1 MRLRVT
7 LLGVGT
13 SVGVPMVGCRC
24 AVCTSD
30 HPKNQRLR
38 CAAALHLED
47 GRTFLIDT
55 PADLRQQALR
65 YGVERVDG
73 VLYTHAHAD
82 HIYGLDDVRP
92 FNFKQG
98 GDIPCFGSAP
108 TLASIRRAFLY
119 IWEGLDEGGGKPRIT
134 LEAVDGPFELPGG
147 GPAVTPVPVLHGSQT
162 VYGYRLGTFAYVTDV
177 SEIPEDSLA
186 LLEGLDVLVLDALRY
201 RPHPTHFSVDEA
213 LSVTRRLAP
222 ARTVFTHMS
231 HEVDLLAPQVDL
243 PPEVEF
249 GHDGLTVELEI

>member
-1 MRLRVT
+1 MKLRVT

-24 AVCTSD
+24 PVCTSG

-38 CAAALHLED
+38 CAAALLLSD

-55 PADLRQQALR
+55 PPDLRQQVLR
-65 YGVERVDG
+65 FGVERVDG

-82 HIYGLDDVRP
+82 HIYGLDDLRP

-98 GDIPCFGSAP
+98 TVIPCFGARA
-108 TLASIRRAFLY
+108 TLDSIRRAFLY

-134 LEAVDGPFELPGG
+134 LEPVDGPFELPGG
-147 GPAVTPVPVLHGSQT
+147 GPTMVPVPALHGSQA
-162 VYGYRLGTFAYVTDV
+162 VYGYRLGGFAYLTDV
-177 SEIPEDSLA
+177 SEVPADSFD
-186 LLEGLDVLVLDALRY
+186 LLEDLDVLVLDALRY
-201 RPHPTHFSVDEA
+201 RPHSTHLSVDEA
-213 LSVTRRLAP
+213 LEMSRRLGSP
-222 ARTVFTHMS
+222 RTIFTHMS
-231 HEVDLLAPQVDL
+231 HEIDVLAPEIDL

-249 GHDGLTVELEI
+249 GHDGLTFELDL

>member
-1 MRLRVT
+1 MKLEVT

-13 SVGVPMVGCRC
+13 SVGVPMVGCDC
-24 AVCTSD
+24 AVCTSA
-30 HPKNQRLR
+30 HPKNRRLR
-38 CAAALHLED
+38 CAAALRLED

-65 YGVERVDG
+65 FGVERVDG

-98 GDIPCFGSAP
+98 TDIPCFGNAS

-134 LEAVDGPFELPGG
+134 LEEVEGPFELPGG
-147 GPAVTPVPVLHGSQT
+147 GPLVTPVPVLHGSQI
-162 VYGYRLGTFAYVTDV
+162 VYGYRLGGFAYVTDV
-177 SEIPEDSLA
+177 SEIPPEA
-186 LLEGLDVLVLDALRY
+186 MGMLEGLDVLVLDALRY
-201 RPHPTHFSVDEA
+201 RPHSTHFSVAEA
-213 LSVTRRLAP
+213 LEVSRRLEAD
-222 ARTVFTHMS
+222 RTFFTHMS
-231 HEVDLLAPQVDL
+231 HEVDVLEPEVDL
-243 PPEVEF
+243 PPGVEF
-249 GHDGLTVELEI
+249 GYDGLTFELDV